1 MSNVVANNLMSM
13 NAQRNL
19 NNNTMGLSTA
29 MERLSSGLRVNTAK
43 DDAAGLAVAER
54 MSAQARGMNVAIRN
68 ASDAVSMVRT
78 ADGGLQ
84 QISDTLQRM
93 RELAVQSANG
103 TYEAADRD
111 LLQKEFAE
119 LNNELERISEVTKF
133 NGKTLLA
140 GGAEQTTFQ
149 VGANT
154 GADDRINVAFADILT
169 GAGMAALF
177 VSTASVASADSVAA
191 VVSTS
196 TPSIPATPGTEAG
209 RGATIAGAASEVS
222 AIRAVIDNIDL
233 AINEVNEQRATFG
246 AAMNRFEAT
255 ITNLRNAS
263 ENQTA
268 AMSRIMD
275 ADFAAET
282 AALTRGQVL
291 QQSGIAILAQA
302 NQAPQAVLGLLR

>member
-1 MSNVVANNLMSM
+1 MSNVVATNVMAL

-29 MERLSSGLRVNTAK
+29 MERLSSGLRVNSAK

-54 MSAQARGMNVAIRN
+54 MNAQARGMNVAIRN

-78 ADGGLQ
+78 ADGGMQ
-84 QISDTLQRM
+84 QITDTLQRM

-103 TYEAADRD
+103 TYSEDDRD
-111 LLQKEFAE
+111 LLNKEFTELQAE
-119 LNNELERISEVTKF
+119 LGRIADVTQF
-133 NGKTLLA
+133 NGINVLSENNSTV
-140 GGAEQTTFQ
+140 FQ

-154 GADDRINVAFADILT
+154 EDADRITVSFQNVKSF
-169 GAGMAALF
+169 GGMASVLATATTIGG
-177 VSTASVASADSVAA
+177 STASASD
-191 VVSTS
+191 
-196 TPSIPATPGTEAG
+196 
-209 RGATIAGAASEVS
+209 S
-222 AIRAVIDNIDL
+222 AIAAIDL
-233 AINEVNEQRATFG
+233 ALDSINEQRATFG

-255 ITNLRNAS
+255 ITNLRNAE

-275 ADFAAET
+275 ADFASET

>member
-29 MERLSSGLRVNTAK
+29 MERLSSGLRINSAK

-54 MSAQARGMNVAIRN
+54 MNAQARGMNVAIRN

-103 TYEAADRD
+103 TYQEEDRALLEKEYEALNDELTRIAD
-111 LLQKEFAE
+111 
-119 LNNELERISEVTKF
+119 VTKF
-133 NGKTLLA
+133 NNQELLA
-140 GGAEQTTFQ
+140 GSAADVTFQ

-154 GADDRINVAFADILT
+154 ASGVDTIDVAFKDVKDDFASVTSSTISGADASSATDAIDAIDDALNEINA
-169 GAGMAALF
+169 
-177 VSTASVASADSVAA
+177 
-191 VVSTS
+191 
-196 TPSIPATPGTEAG
+196 
-209 RGATIAGAASEVS
+209 
-222 AIRAVIDNIDL
+222 
-233 AINEVNEQRATFG
+233 QRAEFG

-255 ITNLRNAS
+255 ITNLRNAA
-263 ENQTA
+263 ENQTS

-275 ADFAAET
+275 ADFAQET
-282 AALTRGQVL
+282 ASLTRGQVL

>member
-1 MSNVVANNLMSM
+1 MIMSNVVATNVMSL

-29 MERLSSGLRVNTAK
+29 MERLSSGLRINSAK

-54 MSAQARGMNVAIRN
+54 MNAQARGMNVAIRN

-103 TYEAADRD
+103 TYTSSDRA
-111 LLQKEFAE
+111 LLQKEYSE
-119 LNNELERISEVTKF
+119 LNSELTRIADVTKF
-133 NGKTLLA
+133 NNNDLLA
-140 GGAEQTTFQ
+140 GTATAVTFQ
-149 VGANT
+149 VGANVT
-154 GADDRINVAFADILT
+154 SGNTINVAFKDVKTDFAGVTSSAISGATATGST
-169 GAGMAALF
+169 GAITAIDTAL
-177 VSTASVASADSVAA
+177 D
-191 VVSTS
+191 
-196 TPSIPATPGTEAG
+196 
-209 RGATIAGAASEVS
+209 
-222 AIRAVIDNIDL
+222 
-233 AINEVNEQRATFG
+233 AINTQRAEFG

-275 ADFAAET
+275 ADFAQET

-291 QQSGIAILAQA
+291 QQAGVAILAQA

>member
-1 MSNVVANNLMSM
+1 MSNVVATNVMAL

-29 MERLSSGLRVNTAK
+29 MERLSSGLRVNSAK

-54 MSAQARGMNVAIRN
+54 MNAQARGMNVAIRN

-84 QISDTLQRM
+84 QVTDTLQRM
-93 RELAVQSANG
+93 RELAVQAANG
-103 TYEAADRD
+103 TYEDADRE
-111 LLQKEFAE
+111 LLDKEYQE
-119 LNNELERISEVTKF
+119 LADELDRIIDVTKF
-133 NGKTLLA
+133 NGISVLSDD
-140 GGAEQTTFQ
+140 ENIDFQ
-149 VGANT
+149 VGANNE
-154 GADDRINVAFADILT
+154 GEDRIEVEFKDVADFSGVEAAIDGDIET
-169 GAGMAALF
+169 ATTAQAA
-177 VSTASVASADSVAA
+177 
-191 VVSTS
+191 
-196 TPSIPATPGTEAG
+196 
-209 RGATIAGAASEVS
+209 
-222 AIRAVIDNIDL
+222 IDDIDDAL
-233 AINEVNEQRATFG
+233 DEVNEQRAVFG

-275 ADFAAET
+275 ADFASET

>member
-1 MSNVVANNLMSM
+1 MIMSNVVATNLMSL

-29 MERLSSGLRVNTAK
+29 MERLSSGLRINSAK

-54 MSAQARGMNVAIRN
+54 MNAQARGMNVAIRN

-78 ADGGLQ
+78 ADGGMQ
-84 QISDTLQRM
+84 QITDTLQRM

-103 TYEAADRD
+103 TYSSGDRA
-111 LLQKEFAE
+111 LLQKEYSELNAE
-119 LNNELERISEVTKF
+119 LTRIADVTKF
-133 NGKTLLA
+133 NNQELLA
-140 GGAEQTTFQ
+140 GDASSVTFQ
-149 VGANT
+149 VGANVGSGNTIDVAFKDVKADFADVTSSSISGAAASNAT
-154 GADDRINVAFADILT
+154 GAITQID
-169 GAGMAALF
+169 AAL
-177 VSTASVASADSVAA
+177 D
-191 VVSTS
+191 
-196 TPSIPATPGTEAG
+196 
-209 RGATIAGAASEVS
+209 
-222 AIRAVIDNIDL
+222 
-233 AINEVNEQRATFG
+233 AINTQRAEFG

-263 ENQTA
+263 ENQSA

-275 ADFAAET
+275 ADFAQET
-282 AALTRGQVL
+282 ASLTRGQVL

>member
-1 MSNVVANNLMSM
+1 MSNVVANNIMSL

-19 NNNTMGLSTA
+19 NNNTMGLSNA
-29 MERLSSGLRVNTAK
+29 MERLSSGLRVNSAK
-43 DDAAGLAVAER
+43 DDAAGLAVAAR
-54 MSAQARGMNVAIRN
+54 MSTQARGMNVAIRN

-84 QISDTLQRM
+84 QVSDTLQRM

-103 TYEAADRD
+103 TYEDDDRE
-111 LLQKEFAE
+111 LLGKEYEALAE
-119 LNNELERISEVTKF
+119 ELERIIDVTKF
-133 NGKTLLA
+133 NNISVLSDA
-140 GGAEQTTFQ
+140 ADIDFQ
-149 VGANT
+149 VGANNEDEDKIEVKFIDVSAET
-154 GADDRINVAFADILT
+154 G
-169 GAGMAALF
+169 
-177 VSTASVASADSVAA
+177 VAA
-191 VVSTS
+191 VIGGDIDTA
-196 TPSIPATPGTEAG
+196 ATALTA
-209 RGATIAGAASEVS
+209 
-222 AIRAVIDNIDL
+222 IDNIDDAL
-233 AINEVNEQRATFG
+233 DEVNEQRAVFG

-282 AALTRGQVL
+282 AALTKGQVL
-291 QQSGIAILAQA
+291 QQAGVAILAQA

>member
-1 MSNVVANNLMSM
+1 MSNVVATNVMSL

-19 NNNTMGLSTA
+19 NTNSMGLSTA
-29 MERLSSGLRVNTAK
+29 MERLSSGLRVNSAK

-54 MSAQARGMNVAIRN
+54 MNAQARGMNVAIRN

-84 QISDTLQRM
+84 QVTDTLQRM
-93 RELAVQSANG
+93 RELAVQAANG
-103 TYEAADRD
+103 TYEDADRE
-111 LLQKEFAE
+111 LLDEEYQE
-119 LNNELERISEVTKF
+119 LALEINRIIDVTKF
-133 NGKTLLA
+133 NNISVLSA
-140 GGAEQTTFQ
+140 DADIDFQ
-149 VGANT
+149 VGANAET
-154 GADDRINVAFADILT
+154 EDRIEVSFLDVKGLTGVSDVTSGNIADFAGADSAIGDIDD
-169 GAGMAALF
+169 AL
-177 VSTASVASADSVAA
+177 DSV
-191 VVSTS
+191 
-196 TPSIPATPGTEAG
+196 
-209 RGATIAGAASEVS
+209 
-222 AIRAVIDNIDL
+222 NK
-233 AINEVNEQRATFG
+233 QRASFG

-282 AALTRGQVL
+282 AALTKGQVL
-291 QQSGIAILAQA
+291 QQAGIAMLAQA